1 MYYFILLTRHH
12 GITILKQSNVNW
24 KSYPD
29 PELKYTPNGA
39 AVCTFGLAT
48 NSSWKGQDGNVQE
61 ITEFHNIVCWNKLAE
76 ICSQLLKV
84 GSKVYLEGEL
94 RTRMWEDD
102 KGKHYRTEVKI
113 SDMMLLANGNAK
125 AMTDDGGAV
134 STPTAPVSAVDDEEV
149 PIEDLPF

>member
-1 MYYFILLTRHH
+1 MASRSLNKVMLIGNLTR
-12 GITILKQSNVNW
+12 
-24 KSYPD
+24 D

-125 AMTDDGGAV
+125 GASDDIAA
-134 STPTAPVSAVDDEEV
+134 TTATVTSAAADDDEV